1 MQGENKPIDDAAK
14 RRRHELDDLLSGT
27 FNSILSVEEKSLQNR
42 FTKGLSMSEIH
53 TVVAV
58 GLHEENP
65 MSAVAARLNVTL
77 ATLTVAINK
86 LVAKGLV
93 ERHRGQA
100 DRRQVFITLTCQGRK
115 VYRAHELFHKDM
127 IDQALV
133 GLSLEEE
140 EVLAAALAR
149 VKTFFEGLT

>member
-1 MQGENKPIDDAAK
+1 MIGVAAK
-14 RRRHELDDLLSGT
+14 RRRRELDNLLSGT

-42 FTKGLSMSEIH
+42 FTQGLSISEIH
-53 TVVAV
+53 TIAAV

-65 MSAVAARLNVTL
+65 MSAVAARLDVTL

-93 ERHRGQA
+93 ERRRGQT
-100 DRRQVFITLTCQGRK
+100 DRRQVFIMLSCQGRK
-115 VYRAHELFHKDM
+115 VYRAHELFHQKM
-127 IDQALV
+127 IDQALE

-140 EVLAAALAR
+140 EVLAAALVR
-149 VKTFFEGLT
+149 VKDFFDARA